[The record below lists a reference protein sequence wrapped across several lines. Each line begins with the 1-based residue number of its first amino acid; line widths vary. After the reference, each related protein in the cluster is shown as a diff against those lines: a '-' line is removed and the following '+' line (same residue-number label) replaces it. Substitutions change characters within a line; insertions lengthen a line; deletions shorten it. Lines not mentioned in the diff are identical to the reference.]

1 MPLISSDFYSS
12 WWLVGGHLQT
22 LLPSFL
28 RFVSVSGRPV
38 GIDLPDGDR
47 LSTELYR
54 YSKNSDKRSLLILTH
69 GLEGSARQPYI
80 LGMVKA
86 ALVAGYDVLAWN
98 LLGCGDIDNLS
109 PKLYHSGSSEDLD
122 AVVHCGL

>member
-12 WWLVGGHLQT
+12 WWLVCGHLQT

-47 LSTELYR
+47 LSTEL
-54 YSKNSDKRSLLILTH
+54 
-69 GLEGSARQPYI
+69 
-80 LGMVKA
+80 
-86 ALVAGYDVLAWN
+86 
-98 LLGCGDIDNLS
+98 
-109 PKLYHSGSSEDLD
+109 
-122 AVVHCGL
+122 